1 MKSIQLTKRNAI
13 STKFDFQM
21 TLKQIIEKKQS
32 ILGWKL
38 SNGSIELTW
47 SSGKKVCMKLCFNG
61 TAKYDFDYDDNN
73 NQAYILFV
81 ELFISVN
88 RNESITLFKALE
100 FGTNF
105 VFCK

>member
-1 MKSIQLTKRNAI
+1 
-13 STKFDFQM
+13 
-21 TLKQIIEKKQS
+21 
-32 ILGWKL
+32 
-38 SNGSIELTW
+38 
-47 SSGKKVCMKLCFNG
+47 MKLCFNG

-88 RNESITLFKALE
+88 RNESITLFKAFE